1 MAKKKIEVT
10 VSEQAQELAA
20 EEVKE
25 EVKAAP
31 AKRTRK
37 KAAPKEE
44 TAAVPA
50 AEPETVSEPEPEK
63 GPEKETGGAVQYDL
77 KYNVRVHRTSATPAV
92 YKIVSGTVYVWGDE
106 CTGRVPVTLSPD
118 GAGNLADLLG
128 WVDKKDL
135 M

>member
-10 VSEQAQELAA
+10 VSEQAQELVT

-25 EVKAAP
+25 EVKAAS

-37 KAAPKEE
+37 KAAVKEE
-44 TAAVPA
+44 PAAVPA
-50 AEPETVSEPEPEK
+50 AEPEIVSEPEPEK
-63 GPEKETGGAVQYDL
+63 EAGSGAAQYDL

-106 CTGRVPVTLSPD
+106 CTGRVPVTLNPD

>member
-63 GPEKETGGAVQYDL
+63 KADSSAAQYDL

-106 CTGRVPVTLSPD
+106 CTGRVPVTLNPD

>member
-1 MAKKKIEVT
+1 MAKKKVEVT
-10 VSEQAQELAA
+10 VSEQAPGLVT

-25 EVKAAP
+25 EVKAVP

-37 KAAPKEE
+37 KAAIKEE
-44 TAAVPA
+44 PVAVPA
-50 AEPETVSEPEPEK
+50 AEPETVSEPES
-63 GPEKETGGAVQYDL
+63 EKETVSSAVQYDL

-106 CTGRVPVTLSPD
+106 CTGRVPVTLNPD

>member
-10 VSEQAQELAA
+10 VSEQAQELAT

-50 AEPETVSEPEPEK
+50 ADPETVSEPEPEK
-63 GPEKETGGAVQYDL
+63 ETGGAAQYDL

-106 CTGRVPVTLSPD
+106 CTGRVPVTLNPD

>member
-1 MAKKKIEVT
+1 MAKKKVEVT
-10 VSEQAQELAA
+10 VSEQAPELVT

-25 EVKAAP
+25 EVKAVP

-37 KAAPKEE
+37 KAAIKEE
-44 TAAVPA
+44 PAAVITA
-50 AEPETVSEPEPEK
+50 DPETVSEPEPEK
-63 GPEKETGGAVQYDL
+63 ETGGAAQYDL

-92 YKIVSGTVYVWGDE
+92 YKIVSGTVYVWGGE
-106 CTGRVPVTLSPD
+106 CTGRVPITLNPD

>member
-37 KAAPKEE
+37 KTAPKEE

-50 AEPETVSEPEPEK
+50 AEPETVAEPEPEK
-63 GPEKETGGAVQYDL
+63 KAVSGAAQYDL

-106 CTGRVPVTLSPD
+106 CTGRVPVTLNPD